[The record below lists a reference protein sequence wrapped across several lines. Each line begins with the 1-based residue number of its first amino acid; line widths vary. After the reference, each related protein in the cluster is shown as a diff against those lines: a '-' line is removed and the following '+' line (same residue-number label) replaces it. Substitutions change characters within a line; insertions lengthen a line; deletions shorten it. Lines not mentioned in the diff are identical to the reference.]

1 VQVARLDIPVAG
13 GSLAAYRMGSA
24 PADAPLVIAAHG
36 ITGTSHAWLPV
47 ARALGD
53 SAAFV
58 AVDHRG
64 RGESRELPGPFGMAA
79 HAADLLAVLDRLGAE
94 RAVLTGHSM
103 GAYVVARFAVDH
115 PERIV
120 AAVLVDG
127 GLAIPGSEG
136 VDPQVFLDAFV
147 GPAVARLQMRFAS
160 RDEYLDFW
168 RAHPAL
174 TDTGVEEDD
183 LAAYTDYDLVGDPP
197 DLRSS
202 VSEEAVRGDAA
213 ELHSLALPTHQLSVP
228 AVLLQAPRGLL
239 NGPDPMVPLDA
250 AHAWAAEAPDL
261 RTVVPVPEVNHY
273 TITLGPGAPHV
284 ARAIVSA
291 AA

>member
-1 VQVARLDIPVAG
+1 MHVDRLDIPVAG

-24 PADAPLVIAAHG
+24 PADAPLIIAVHG
-36 ITGTSHAWLPV
+36 VTGTSHAWLPV

-53 SAAFV
+53 RATFV
-58 AVDHRG
+58 AVDLRG

-79 HAADLLAVLDRLGAE
+79 HAADLLAVLHHLGAE
-94 RAVLTGHSM
+94 RAVLAGHSL
-103 GAYVVARFAVDH
+103 GAYVVARLAVDH
-115 PERIV
+115 PDRVV

-147 GPAVARLQMRFAS
+147 GPAIARLQMRFAS
-160 RDEYLDFW
+160 REDYLDFW

-174 TDTGVEEDD
+174 TDTGVDDDD
-183 LAAYTDYDLVGDPP
+183 LAAYVDYDLVGDPP

-202 VSEEAVRGDAA
+202 VSEDAVRGDAA
-213 ELHSLALPTHQLSVP
+213 ELHSIALPAHQLAVP
-228 AVLLQAPRGLL
+228 AVLVQAPRGLL

-250 AHAWAAEAPDL
+250 ANAWAAEAPEM
-261 RTVVPVPEVNHY
+261 RTVRTVPDVNHY
-273 TITLGPGAPHV
+273 TIVLGPGAPHV
-284 ARAIVSA
+284 AQAIASA